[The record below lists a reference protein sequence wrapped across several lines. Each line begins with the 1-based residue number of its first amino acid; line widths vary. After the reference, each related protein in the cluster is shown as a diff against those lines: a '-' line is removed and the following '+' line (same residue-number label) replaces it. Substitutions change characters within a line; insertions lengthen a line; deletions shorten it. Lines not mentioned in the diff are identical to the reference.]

1 MDIHFIIT
9 PYRIQC
15 SDFIGRESLLRT
27 CADAII
33 KGRGKCSIDGLGE
46 SEGGASGSVL
56 NEGAVNSGDVSRGSV
71 LIDANSFKGIKNND
85 FDGVTLSLIGRSGV
99 GKTSIM
105 AKLAQVGSKVLYPKY
120 AFLSHMTLLI

>member
-1 MDIHFIIT
+1 
-9 PYRIQC
+9 
-15 SDFIGRESLLRT
+15 LRT

-33 KGRGKCSIDGLGE
+33 KGRGKCSTKGLGE

-105 AKLAQVGSKVLYPKY
+105 AKLAQVGSRVQYPKY
-120 AFLSHMTLLI
+120 AFLSHMALLI